1 MGMRLFATA
10 IDGIGLAIGKANTI
24 LLSIGY
30 LTAISGSIIGPK
42 ARFFNTNNRLAIRVF
57 V

>member
-30 LTAISGSIIGPK
+30 LTAISGSIFGPK
-42 ARFFNTNNRLAIRVF
+42 ARFLNTNNGLAIRV